1 MKKEPQLI
9 QKSLTFFSLFSHY
22 FFPRKSQHML
32 IVHSKLK
39 RLDIT
44 PLVCTVEQIRLL
56 RGLGGELMIIIMICV
71 LFCEDFHIIMWGING
86 CWIYKLHIE
95 FERILR

>member
-1 MKKEPQLI
+1 
-9 QKSLTFFSLFSHY
+9 
-22 FFPRKSQHML
+22 ML

-71 LFCEDFHIIMWGING
+71 LFCKDFHILLWGING
-86 CWIYKLHIE
+86 WWISITH
-95 FERILR
+95 RILR

>member
-1 MKKEPQLI
+1 MNIKHPKQDPKINANFLI
-9 QKSLTFFSLFSHY
+9 PLYLIFP
-22 FFPRKSQHML
+22 FPRPTQSTHVL

-56 RGLGGELMIIIMICV
+56 RGLGGELMIIIV
-71 LFCEDFHIIMWGING
+71 
-86 CWIYKLHIE
+86 
-95 FERILR
+95 